1 MAKPD
6 RNVQRILDVIRE
18 ENPDMTDEEFDALS
32 QGIIE
37 MGVIA
42 YQKTQ
47 EGKIFITDDP
57 NNTH

>member
-1 MAKPD
+1 MDKPD
-6 RNVQRILDVIRE
+6 KNVQRILDLMRQ
-18 ENPDMTDEEFDALS
+18 ENPDMTDEEFEELS
-32 QGIIE
+32 QGIIK

-57 NNTH
+57 NRTH

>member
-1 MAKPD
+1 MTKPD
-6 RNVQRILDVIRE
+6 RNVQRILDVLRA
-18 ENPDMTDEEFDALS
+18 ENPDMTDEEFEELS
-32 QGIIE
+32 MGIIE

-57 NNTH
+57 TNTH

>member
-1 MAKPD
+1 MTKPD
-6 RNVQRILDVIRE
+6 RNVQRILDLMRA
-18 ENPDMTDEEFDALS
+18 ENPDMTDEEFEELS